1 MVGMSILETPKNN
14 LLDSFDKNK
23 VKCEG
28 CGKYFE
34 LKLVSRNFLYVISS
48 KSFRDYW
55 KMPHDIK
62 ICSYLCW
69 EAYMKD
75 KGVLIDLD

>member
-1 MVGMSILETPKNN
+1 MKLKKN

-28 CGKYFE
+28 CGRYFE
-34 LKLVSRNFLYVISS
+34 LKLVPRVFNS
-48 KSFRDYW
+48 KTFRDYW

-69 EAYMKD
+69 EACIKKFLKD
-75 KGVLIDLD
+75 NGVALRDSDYL